1 MPMVNPD
8 EAEEK
13 FEKLATSMKGTSGDE
28 EEKEGACESVQQ
40 AVQVLDGFSKK
51 TVERSISETPK
62 EEDLMVSNSY
72 DPLSNKEIL
81 GISEKILKKNFDL
94 GEEGYDIARDGGKV
108 KPSKDKKDATTMP
121 PSEEMK
127 KTQKK
132 SKGKSALELVKA
144 KYKDSIMD
152 TEKKKEEK

>member
-1 MPMVNPD
+1 
-8 EAEEK
+8 
-13 FEKLATSMKGTSGDE
+13 
-28 EEKEGACESVQQ
+28 
-40 AVQVLDGFSKK
+40 
-51 TVERSISETPK
+51 
-62 EEDLMVSNSY
+62 
-72 DPLSNKEIL
+72 
-81 GISEKILKKNFDL
+81 
-94 GEEGYDIARDGGKV
+94 
-108 KPSKDKKDATTMP
+108 MP

>member
-1 MPMVNPD
+1 MGPTESNPDGGVRDKNDPTTYPSGGEIKPDTPSTTDTKFPDKTMKKGLIQKGLNAANDAIKGMVN
-8 EAEEK
+8 
-13 FEKLATSMKGTSGDE
+13 
-28 EEKEGACESVQQ
+28 
-40 AVQVLDGFSKK
+40 
-51 TVERSISETPK
+51 
-62 EEDLMVSNSY
+62 NSY

-94 GEEGYDIARDGGKV
+94 GEEGYDIARDEGKV

-152 TEKKKEEK
+152 TEK

>member
-1 MPMVNPD
+1 MIKKVAGTVFNSPKIKDAVNAATFGLGAAAASSPLVAPMTTQKVI
-8 EAEEK
+8 
-13 FEKLATSMKGTSGDE
+13 KGAIDKVKS
-28 EEKEGACESVQQ
+28 
-40 AVQVLDGFSKK
+40 AVPSKK
-51 TVERSISETPK
+51 K
-62 EEDLMVSNSY
+62 EVQNNSY
-72 DPLSNKEIL
+72 DPLANKGIL
-81 GISEKILKKNFDL
+81 EVSEKILKKNFDL
-94 GEEGYDIARDGGKV
+94 GEEGYDIARDEGKV